1 MNQQDNKRYQKNY
14 NRGNNRNNKNYN
26 NRNQNRRLTEEQ
38 FKALKE
44 YNKRVI
50 KKVQD
55 WQAFKF
61 IKHLVCADES
71 CRTKLVPKEVNNKVI
86 LECPK
91 CKEVQSYI
99 PKVVLKT
106 KFFFPLTLFKNR
118 DLHSKK

>member
-1 MNQQDNKRYQKNY
+1 MDKPHNKKHFNKPY
-14 NRGNNRNNKNYN
+14 NKNYKN
-26 NRNQNRRLTEEQ
+26 NNYYNNKPRRLSEEKLQ
-38 FKALKE
+38 AIKAN
-44 YNKRVI
+44 NKKII
-50 KKVQD
+50 KKIQN

-61 IKHLVCADES
+61 IKHLVCSLED
-71 CRTKLVPKEVNNKVI
+71 CKTKLEPKEVNYKVI

-118 DLHSKK
+118 QTYSDK